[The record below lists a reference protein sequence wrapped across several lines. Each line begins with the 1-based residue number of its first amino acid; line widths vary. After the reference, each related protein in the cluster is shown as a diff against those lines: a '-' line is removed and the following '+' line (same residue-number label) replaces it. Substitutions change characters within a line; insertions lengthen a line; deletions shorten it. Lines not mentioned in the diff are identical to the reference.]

1 MLEKISTLGIK
12 VPIDVLEVTIEEGI
26 RVYSPDRKTIRKFIA
41 FVKKYLKL

>member
-12 VPIDVLEVTIEEGI
+12 VPIDVLEVTIEEG
-26 RVYSPDRKTIRKFIA
+26 VYVYFPNRKTICKFVA